1 MLFSSLEDIKM
12 AMIVFD
18 YFAVLIASVVCFLF
32 GWLWHSSVMFGDMCK
47 KDNKTKKDKGSML
60 APFLGYFITLL
71 LTAWV
76 LSNLMFNVGISTF
89 EGALLMAAVIWFGF
103 FATTKLGMVLWGEK
117 STKFYFISVIYDL
130 LNLCIM
136 ALILFFL

>member
-32 GWLWHSSVMFGDMCK
+32 GWLWHSSVMFGDMC
-47 KDNKTKKDKGSML
+47 KKDKGSML